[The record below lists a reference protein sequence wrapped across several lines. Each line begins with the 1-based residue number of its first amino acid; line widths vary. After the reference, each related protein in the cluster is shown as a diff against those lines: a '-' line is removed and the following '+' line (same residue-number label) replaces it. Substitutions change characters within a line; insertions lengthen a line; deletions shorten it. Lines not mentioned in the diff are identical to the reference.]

1 MDWSALLIAIV
12 GAALGGGGV
21 GSLLYVRENRAQ
33 KALANEL
40 SLAMG
45 WKEMAER
52 KTEMVAE
59 KDKKIEQLYD
69 ERAEQAKII
78 DDLRSDNARLSVF
91 KCIKIGCADRKPP
104 FGTTNTIFDYGNI
117 KGTSE
122 Q

>member
-1 MDWSALLIAIV
+1 MDWATIIGALG
-12 GAALGGGGV
+12 GALLGGGGV
-21 GSLLYVRENRAQ
+21 GSILYVRENRAQ
-33 KALANEL
+33 KAIANEL

-91 KCIKIGCADRKPP
+91 KCVKIGCADRKPP
-104 FGTTNTIFDYGNI
+104 FGTANTIYDYANI
-117 KGTSE
+117 KGIEE